1 MQPPPTQYFMAGMGF
16 GSYRT
21 MKGETMRDLKSAC
34 IIVIFIFIFFNNVS
48 FAADVAK
55 IGVIDLQ
62 KILETSAAGKAIQA
76 ELKKEKDKMEANL
89 KKKGAEIEN
98 IRKRL
103 ERESMVMGKE
113 MREEKE
119 RESRIKIND
128 FKSLQKRY
136 RSNLQKLEG
145 GLMNRLKTDIDEIV
159 KQIGKK
165 GGYLLIINKFGV
177 LYSPNS
183 IDITDNVIGKLN
195 AKYAKKKK

>member
-1 MQPPPTQYFMAGMGF
+1 
-16 GSYRT
+16 
-21 MKGETMRDLKSAC
+21 MRDLKSVC
-34 IIVIFIFIFFNNVS
+34 VLTIFIFVLFNNVS

-76 ELKKEKDKMEANL
+76 ELKIEKDKMEEDL
-89 KKKGAEIEN
+89 KNKGAEIEN

-128 FKSLQKRY
+128 FKSLQKKY
-136 RSNLQKLEG
+136 RSSLQKLEG
-145 GLMNRLKTDIDEIV
+145 SLMEQLKTDIDEIV
-159 KQIGKK
+159 KEIGKK

-195 AKYAKKKK
+195 TKYTKRKK

>member
-1 MQPPPTQYFMAGMGF
+1 
-16 GSYRT
+16 
-21 MKGETMRDLKSAC
+21 MKILKPVR
-34 IIVIFIFIFFNNVS
+34 VISILIFVFFSHHS

-62 KILETSAAGKAIQA
+62 KILETSAAGKSIQA
-76 ELKKEKDKMEANL
+76 ELKKEKDKMEVDL

-128 FKSLQKRY
+128 FKTLQKKY
-136 RSNLQKLEG
+136 RSDLQKLEG
-145 GLMNRLKTDIDEIV
+145 GLMNQLKIDIDEIV
-159 KQIGKK
+159 QEMGKK
-165 GGYLLIINKFGV
+165 EGYLLIINKFGV
-177 LYSPNS
+177 IYSPNS
-183 IDITDNVIGKLN
+183 IDVTDNVIGKLN
-195 AKYAKKKK
+195 KKFAIKKK

>member
-1 MQPPPTQYFMAGMGF
+1 
-16 GSYRT
+16 
-21 MKGETMRDLKSAC
+21 MRILKPVCFIS
-34 IIVIFIFIFFNNVS
+34 IFICVFFTNYS

-62 KILETSAAGKAIQA
+62 KILETSSIGKFIQS
-76 ELKKEKDKMEANL
+76 ELKTQKDKMEADL

-128 FKSLQKRY
+128 FKTLQKKY
-136 RSNLQKLEG
+136 RSDLQKLEG
-145 GLMNRLKTDIDEIV
+145 GLMNQFKADIDEIV
-159 KQIGKK
+159 KAMGKK
-165 GGYLLIINKFGV
+165 EGYLLIINKFGV
-177 LYSPNS
+177 IYSPNS
-183 IDITDNVIGKLN
+183 IDITDKVIGKLN
-195 AKYAKKKK
+195 AKFAKRKK

>member
-1 MQPPPTQYFMAGMGF
+1 
-16 GSYRT
+16 
-21 MKGETMRDLKSAC
+21 MRILKPVWFIS
-34 IIVIFIFIFFNNVS
+34 IFIFVFFTNYS

-62 KILETSAAGKAIQA
+62 KILETSAAGKSIQA
-76 ELKKEKDKMEANL
+76 ELKKEKDKMEIDL
-89 KKKGAEIEN
+89 KKKGTEIEN

-128 FKSLQKRY
+128 FKTLQKKY

-145 GLMNRLKTDIDEIV
+145 GLMNQFKADIDSIV
-159 KQIGKK
+159 KEMGKK

-177 LYSPNS
+177 MYSPDS
-183 IDITDNVIGKLN
+183 IDVTDKVIGRLNKKLV
-195 AKYAKKKK
+195 KKKK

>member
-1 MQPPPTQYFMAGMGF
+1 
-16 GSYRT
+16 
-21 MKGETMRDLKSAC
+21 MKILKSVWV
-34 IIVIFIFIFFNNVS
+34 ISIFIFVFFS
-48 FAADVAK
+48 HHTFAADVAK

-62 KILETSAAGKAIQA
+62 KILETSAGGKAIQA
-76 ELKKEKDKMEANL
+76 ELKKEKDKMEADL

-128 FKSLQKRY
+128 FKSLQKKY
-136 RSNLQKLEG
+136 RSNLQRLEG
-145 GLMNRLKTDIDEIV
+145 NLMNRLKTDIDEIV
-159 KQIGKK
+159 QELGKK

-177 LYSPNS
+177 IYSPNS
-183 IDITDNVIGKLN
+183 IDVTDKVIGKLN
-195 AKYAKKKK
+195 AKFAKKKK

>member
-1 MQPPPTQYFMAGMGF
+1 
-16 GSYRT
+16 
-21 MKGETMRDLKSAC
+21 MRDLKSAC

-62 KILETSAAGKAIQA
+62 KILETSSAGKAIQA
-76 ELKKEKDKMEANL
+76 ELKKEKDKMEADL

-113 MREEKE
+113 MRDEKE

-128 FKSLQKRY
+128 FKSLQKKY